1 MFVDR
6 AIIQIKSGDGGNGMT
21 SFRREK
27 YVPMG
32 GPDGGDG
39 GKGGDIIF
47 KVDEGLNTLLD
58 FKYNRQ
64 FKAERGENG
73 KPKNMYGRKGA
84 DTYILVPPGTMI
96 YDTETEQLLTDLTYK
111 DEEFVAAKG
120 GRGGRGNVRFKTN
133 QDKAPRFSEMGEPGV
148 SKELRLEL
156 KLLADVGLVGYPN
169 VGKSTLISRVS
180 EAKPKIANYHFTTLT
195 PNLGVVRVGEDQ
207 SFVMADIPGL
217 IEGAHQGVGL
227 GDEFLRHIERTR
239 VILHVLDTGGSE
251 GREPIEDFYK
261 INHELKNYS
270 EKLTER
276 VQIIAANKID
286 IPDAKANL
294 ERLQTELG
302 DQYEIY
308 PISAVTGDGIKPLMF
323 RLAEML
329 KELPHPILVEPEEE
343 QVVIRPDFMIEQELV
358 INRDDDGAYVVEGS
372 KVEEKLVRTD
382 LNNEVAVSRFLR
394 YLRGMGLYDLLREKG
409 IQEEDIVRIGPLE
422 FEFIEDGKI

>member
-394 YLRGMGLYDLLREKG
+394 YLKGMGLYDLLREKG